1 MMPALL
7 EGWPPGQH
15 GRILCKILCRMSSQ
29 KEFQTLKR
37 IASKKS
43 APKGEMG
50 GRRKSWLPQKDRTKN
65 HVCVCI

>member
-1 MMPALL
+1 MNKFDVY
-7 EGWPPGQH
+7 H
-15 GRILCKILCRMSSQ
+15 
-29 KEFQTLKR
+29 KR

-50 GRRKSWLPQKDRTKN
+50 ERRKSWLPQKDRTKN